1 MPYTGHN
8 DSIIRAFVLAGE
20 RLVIP
25 DTTPSNFRALIE
37 KCWARN
43 PYDRPNSF
51 DLIRMIEECVHIPTK
66 AIITSNT
73 NNQGEWYT
81 VDCNEFTYTLPVRY
95 QNLVLIG
102 HGTYGPV
109 VRAID
114 NFIHS
119 AGVLLRGLNLAN
131 IGIDKDSD
139 VTILNFG
146 LAHGASR
153 GMLTEYIAHRWYHA
167 PEMFLTDGTYDEK
180 VDIWFVGCIMAE
192 LILLRPLFPG
202 IDMIDQFQKIGDII
216 GTPDLTTLQEICTPA
231 AYDYVS
237 RFEPKSKKDLNELF
251 GFCNDPSTQSIISG
265 VSPKGVDFLDHLLS
279 FDPRQRPTA
288 KQALGHPFLETFH
301 DEIDEPTAERVN
313 DENQNAVHDIE
324 LWKSIIWQMVH
335 EFVPPSWINDD
346 SDDDL

>member
-73 NNQGEWYT
+73 SNQGEWYT

-114 NFIHS
+114 NTTGKYVAIKQ
-119 AGVLLRGLNLAN
+119 LLRSFQSRRHAKQTYEELKLMIHLNHPNAQGLNLAN

-139 VTILNFG
+139 VT
-146 LAHGASR
+146 
-153 GMLTEYIAHRWYHA
+153 
-167 PEMFLTDGTYDEK
+167 
-180 VDIWFVGCIMAE
+180 
-192 LILLRPLFPG
+192 
-202 IDMIDQFQKIGDII
+202 
-216 GTPDLTTLQEICTPA
+216 
-231 AYDYVS
+231 
-237 RFEPKSKKDLNELF
+237 
-251 GFCNDPSTQSIISG
+251 
-265 VSPKGVDFLDHLLS
+265 
-279 FDPRQRPTA
+279 
-288 KQALGHPFLETFH
+288 
-301 DEIDEPTAERVN
+301 
-313 DENQNAVHDIE
+313 
-324 LWKSIIWQMVH
+324 
-335 EFVPPSWINDD
+335 
-346 SDDDL
+346 